1 MLVNGKTLVC
11 NKRDRAIICVFR
23 RDLYL
28 TSLLSGLLQKD
39 LLAES
44 FFNQIIVT
52 LVTQG
57 LPSSFLSAVLLR
69 KFTINFIFIVY
80 SPLTGQESTISS
92 ALSGS
97 KTLKL
102 TATISGGKGDVA
114 WQHAQLFRQSFDS
127 QSEYPLDIAVFF
139 RESDRDTHL

>member
-1 MLVNGKTLVC
+1 M
-11 NKRDRAIICVFR
+11 
-23 RDLYL
+23 
-28 TSLLSGLLQKD
+28 
-39 LLAES
+39 AES
-44 FFNQIIVT
+44 FFNQIIVP

-69 KFTINFIFIVY
+69 KFTINFIFVVY

-92 ALSGS
+92 VLSGS

>member
-1 MLVNGKTLVC
+1 M
-11 NKRDRAIICVFR
+11 
-23 RDLYL
+23 
-28 TSLLSGLLQKD
+28 
-39 LLAES
+39 AES

-69 KFTINFIFIVY
+69 KFTTNFMFIVY
-80 SPLTGQESTISS
+80 SPLTGHESTICS

>member
-1 MLVNGKTLVC
+1 MFSTKLL
-11 NKRDRAIICVFR
+11 
-23 RDLYL
+23 
-28 TSLLSGLLQKD
+28 SLLSHKVCRRL
-39 LLAES
+39 S
-44 FFNQIIVT
+44 
-52 LVTQG
+52 
-57 LPSSFLSAVLLR
+57 SAVLLR
-69 KFTINFIFIVY
+69 KFTTNFIFVVY
-80 SPLTGQESTISS
+80 SLLTGQESTISS

-139 RESDRDTHL
+139 RESDRNTHL